1 MWNMKKIQYILC
13 ICMALALTGCYSSS
27 NVVDEPLR
35 VANVSYYHV
44 GADGYYVSV
53 SLVAQCVTTLSDMLL
68 VYELDGKSYVVN
80 AGAEERKR
88 FSFQS
93 GKTSFAFPLNSE
105 KTESARSRQLKSLV
119 AVGSNS
125 SPNLLSMV
133 DSTKLTFHMPD
144 FTAPMVQV
152 DMRAMSE
159 RIGSL
164 KWELIVSSPM
174 PNLMRYDV
182 FLHIGKQTMGYYD
195 YEGGEQQISAI
206 ESGTCEVYAEVVV
219 YLDNKEAITYVT
231 PRQDVKIL

>member
-1 MWNMKKIQYILC
+1 
-13 ICMALALTGCYSSS
+13 MALALTGCFSST

-53 SLVAQCVTTLSDMLL
+53 SMNALCNTNLSDMVL
-68 VYELDGKSYVVN
+68 VYELDGRSYTVN
-80 AGAEERKR
+80 AGVQDNVILPFLRGAN
-88 FSFQS
+88 
-93 GKTSFAFPLNSE
+93 TYAFPLNSE
-105 KTESARSRQLKSLV
+105 KVESARSRQLKSLV

-125 SPNLLSMV
+125 SHNLLSMV

-152 DMRAMSE
+152 DMRATSE